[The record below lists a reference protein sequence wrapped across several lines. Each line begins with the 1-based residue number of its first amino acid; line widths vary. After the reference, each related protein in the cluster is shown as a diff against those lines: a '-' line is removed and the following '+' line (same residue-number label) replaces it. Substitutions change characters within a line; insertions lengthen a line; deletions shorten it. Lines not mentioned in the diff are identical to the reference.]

1 MLFMFVVVQDFEKSS
16 IMSRVLRTR
25 PQCYDLAVSVF
36 AAHLQ
41 APAPIFVDVPFAILD
56 QVKLTAH
63 YSALVG
69 GGDPAKRTD
78 ASGGKAESVTVLS
91 AVTSSESSKEV
102 ESHKA
107 FKPLTNDQ
115 RSECLTVLMAE
126 LKLAHLPTSQFKSAV
141 AKHQWV
147 W

>member
-1 MLFMFVVVQDFEKSS
+1 
-16 IMSRVLRTR
+16 MSRVLKTR
-25 PQCYDLAVSVF
+25 PHCYDLAVPVF
-36 AAHLQ
+36 AAHLH
-41 APAPIFVDVPFAILD
+41 APAPIFVDVPFVILN

-69 GGDPAKRTD
+69 GDVKQTD
-78 ASGGKAESVTVLS
+78 FSAEKPESITVIS
-91 AVTSSESSKEV
+91 AVKGV
-102 ESHKA
+102 ESHKVHN
-107 FKPLTNDQ
+107 PLTNDQ

-126 LKLAHLPTSQFKSAV
+126 LKLPHLPTSQFKSTL